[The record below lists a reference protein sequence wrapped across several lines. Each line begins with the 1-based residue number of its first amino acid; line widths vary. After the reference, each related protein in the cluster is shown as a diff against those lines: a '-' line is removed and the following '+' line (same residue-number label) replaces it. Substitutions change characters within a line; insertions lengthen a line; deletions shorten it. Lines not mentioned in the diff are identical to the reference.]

1 MKQTCVF
8 ARSIGIVTCKMPSG
22 EEIKLPVV
30 PGILKHPS
38 PEMLPFLLGKPDVA
52 FKYTIEALQKASWPV
67 LRLFPKDWLRQC
79 LPDAHLR
86 HGRADALAFL
96 LS

>member
-1 MKQTCVF
+1 MKQTFVF
-8 ARSIGIVTCKMPSG
+8 ARSIGFATCKMPSG
-22 EEIKLPVV
+22 QEIKLPVV

-38 PEMLPFLLGKPDVA
+38 PEMLPLLLGKHEVA

-67 LRLFPKDWLRQC
+67 LQLFPRDWLRQC
-79 LPDAHLR
+79 LPDARLR

>member
-8 ARSIGIVTCKMPSG
+8 ARSMGIATCRTASG
-22 EEIKLPVV
+22 QEIKLPVV

-38 PEMLPFLLGKPDVA
+38 PEMLPLLLGKPDVA

-86 HGRADALAFL
+86 QGRANALAFL